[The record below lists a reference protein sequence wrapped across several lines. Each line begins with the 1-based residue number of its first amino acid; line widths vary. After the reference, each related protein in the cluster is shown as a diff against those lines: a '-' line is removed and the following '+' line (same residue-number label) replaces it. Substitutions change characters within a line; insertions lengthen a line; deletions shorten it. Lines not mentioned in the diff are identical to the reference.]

1 MLYFFSYYASFLL
14 ASCFPVTIGS
24 DGAIPDV
31 TFGTKRRNEAIYS
44 DSEAT
49 LLENTLRVRQLV
61 GELEKKEANKNEA

>member
-1 MLYFFSYYASFLL
+1 MMKL
-14 ASCFPVTIGS
+14 
-24 DGAIPDV
+24 
-31 TFGTKRRNEAIYS
+31 NEAIYS